1 VIHPV
6 DLLAEYAA
14 GTLGDDDLAAVR
26 AHLGRCPGCAGRVAG
41 WRAAARAVLTDV
53 PAPPGPQL
61 VATVLR
67 RAALNPPPRTA
78 ARPSW
83 RLAPLLL
90 LAQTRL
96 VGRGVWIAS
105 ALVMAL
111 GALLTVVAANT
122 GPAAAWTPTVL
133 ALVAPVVAAGGVA
146 GLYSPARDPGYE
158 LAASTPA
165 PPRLVLLARFTLVVG
180 YDVVLALLAS
190 AALVLFGGDTGGLLR
205 LTGAWLGP
213 LALLAG
219 LSLVL
224 GVRFGPDI
232 ATTGALL
239 LWTLRLLDG
248 SELTA
253 GFRVVTGPV
262 TALWSTQPLT
272 VAAAAVLVLA
282 GLLLAGREEPFPAV
296 NLPHRR
302 RY

>member
-1 VIHPV
+1 MTHPV

-14 GTLGDDDLAAVR
+14 GTLDDAAVR
-26 AHLGRCPGCAGRVAG
+26 AHLGGCPECATTVAA
-41 WRAAARAVLTDV
+41 WRAAARAVRADI
-53 PAPPGPQL
+53 PEPPGPEL

-67 RAALNPPPRTA
+67 RSALAPPPRPV
-78 ARPSW
+78 ARPAW

-96 VGRGVWIAS
+96 VGRSVWIAS

-111 GALLTVVAANT
+111 GALLTVVGANT
-122 GPAAAWTPTVL
+122 GPDAAWAPTVL
-133 ALVAPVVAAGGVA
+133 ALVAPIVAAGGVA

-158 LAASTPA
+158 LVASTPA
-165 PPRLVLLARFTLVVG
+165 PPRLILLARLTLVVA

-190 AALVLFGGDTGGLLR
+190 AALVLFGAETGGLLH
-205 LTGAWLGP
+205 LIGAWLGP

-232 ATTGALL
+232 ATAGALL

-253 GFRVVTGPV
+253 GLRAVTGPV
-262 TALWSTQPLT
+262 SALWTTRPLT

-282 GLLLAGREEPFPAV
+282 GLLLAGRERRTV
-296 NLPHRR
+296 NLFPRQ